1 MNLKKYQMDMRDEF
15 FSYLINFM
23 KIDKKFIIL
32 SNDYGSP
39 KLDYIKKKF
48 GNRFINCG
56 ITEQNIVSVS
66 AGLSSRG
73 FKPIIYSIS
82 TFITL
87 RSFEQLKLDISVME
101 MPLLVLSVGAGYAYS
116 MDGPTH
122 HAIDDISIL
131 NTLNNCEIYS
141 PSESSLF
148 LNKSTL
154 NFKFK
159 GLKYLR
165 LDRGKLNRLGNFYK
179 IKRTNYRLRE
189 YNKKC
194 LVISSGYMTQIIT
207 FGILNKTI
215 KNVSH
220 MDIYKIKPF
229 DLSILKFIKKYNKI
243 IVIEEHIKP
252 GGLFTIINDFISLN
266 KININIISL
275 CLQESTS
282 YNYGE
287 RDYLHKQN
295 KIDIDTLNSNI

>member
-1 MNLKKYQMDMRDEF
+1 MTFNKYQMDMRDEF
-15 FSYLINFM
+15 FTYLYRFM
-23 KIDKKFIIL
+23 QIDKKIIIL

-39 KLDYIKKKF
+39 KLDTIKRKF
-48 GNRFINCG
+48 KSRFINCG
-56 ITEQNIVSVS
+56 ITEQNIISVS

-87 RSFEQLKLDISVME
+87 RSFEQLKLDVSVME

-141 PSESSLF
+141 PSESSFF
-148 LNKSTL
+148 LNKNTL

-165 LDRGKLNRLGNFYK
+165 LDRGKLNKLGNFYNL
-179 IKRTNYRLRE
+179 KRTNFRLRKF
-189 YNKKC
+189 NFKC
-194 LVISSGYMTQIIT
+194 LVISTGFMSQIIVE
-207 FGILNKTI
+207 GIINKKI
-215 KNVSH
+215 REVSH
-220 MDIYKIKPF
+220 MDIYKLKPI
-229 DLSILKFIKKYNKI
+229 DISILDQIKKFKKVI
-243 IVIEEHIKP
+243 IIEEHIRN
-252 GGLFTIINDFISLN
+252 GGLFSIINDLITLN
-266 KININIISL
+266 KIKIKIVSL
-275 CLQESTS
+275 SLKEKKS

-287 RDYLHKQN
+287 REYLHKQN
-295 KIDIDTLNSNI
+295 KIDIYSLNSVI